1 MTPTSFHGGWRHTT
15 IRVRLGL
22 VLAAALAPVLAL
34 STLQSALTFQREV
47 DLQRAALVGA
57 AQRSAA
63 TVNARM
69 TGAEVLLRTL
79 APESIGFQCAP
90 RLQDVMARV
99 PGYANLIRFDS
110 IGRVACAAA
119 GAPEDLGRR
128 QQPWFQALAAG
139 TPLVVTSDTGGVAY
153 AREPALLAS
162 VRAQD
167 DQGRF
172 TGALTAVI
180 TLASLRPTRLDQS
193 LPAESDVAITDGQG
207 QYLSSTTPLAFP
219 ENIRGRLGGRASTR
233 SIYWFD
239 NDRTGLPRVFTSAP
253 LIGTHYLILSAPSQG
268 LANWI
273 WLNPI
278 SALALPILA
287 FTLALAAVW
296 AVAER
301 GMVRWIAYLRRIAL
315 IYGRGRYGVHP
326 ARAQA
331 AAPEIRDLAEA
342 LDAMAG
348 ALAAR
353 DLALK
358 TMLAQK
364 DLLMR
369 EIHHR
374 VRNNLQV
381 ISSLLSLQQR
391 ALTDPAAR
399 AAMSDTR
406 QRIAAL
412 ALIYRALYQGDDL
425 RRVDLSEFL
434 QELIAQLVVSD
445 TGPAGAIETH
455 LLLEPLNI
463 DPDRLAPLALFAVE
477 AIAEA
482 KKRGPGVGGLIRVTL
497 TTVEATARLSIFHNG
512 TGAKLA
518 PGDAVGRT
526 LMTGFARQLGGE
538 ATFGADSSE
547 GLTARLIFST
557 HDPDE
562 AAGPRVVSR
571 EP

>member
-1 MTPTSFHGGWRHTT
+1 M
-15 IRVRLGL
+15 
-22 VLAAALAPVLAL
+22 
-34 STLQSALTFQREV
+34 
-47 DLQRAALVGA
+47 
-57 AQRSAA
+57 
-63 TVNARM
+63 
-69 TGAEVLLRTL
+69 
-79 APESIGFQCAP
+79 
-90 RLQDVMARV
+90 
-99 PGYANLIRFDS
+99 
-110 IGRVACAAA
+110 
-119 GAPEDLGRR
+119 
-128 QQPWFQALAAG
+128 
-139 TPLVVTSDTGGVAY
+139 
-153 AREPALLAS
+153 
-162 VRAQD
+162 
-167 DQGRF
+167 
-172 TGALTAVI
+172 
-180 TLASLRPTRLDQS
+180 
-193 LPAESDVAITDGQG
+193 
-207 QYLSSTTPLAFP
+207 
-219 ENIRGRLGGRASTR
+219 GGRARTQ

-239 NDRTGLPRVFTSAP
+239 VDRTGLPRVFTSAP

-278 SALALPILA
+278 SALLLPILA
-287 FTLALAAVW
+287 FTLTLAAVW

-326 ARAQA
+326 VRAQA

-353 DLALK
+353 DVALK
-358 TMLAQK
+358 AMLAQK

-412 ALIYRALYQGDDL
+412 ALIYRALYQGDEL
-425 RRVDLSEFL
+425 HRVDLGEFL
-434 QELIAQLVVSD
+434 EELIAQLVASD
-445 TGPAGAIETH
+445 TGPAGVIETRMT
-455 LLLEPLNI
+455 LEPLEI

-482 KKRGPGVGGLIRVTL
+482 KKRGLGAGGLIRVNLSTID
-497 TTVEATARLSIFHNG
+497 ARTQLDIFDSG
-512 TGAKLA
+512 
-518 PGDAVGRT
+518 GDGRVAAVDVVGRT
-526 LMTGFARQLGGE
+526 LMKGFARQLHGE
-538 ATFGADSSE
+538 ATFRVEPSG
-547 GLTARLIFST
+547 GLTTRLIFPTRDSGGPAET
-557 HDPDE
+557 APT
-562 AAGPRVVSR
+562 ARAG
-571 EP
+571 